1 MSRTPVLPLVA
12 VSTGIALF
20 AGMDA
25 AMKGLS
31 LEIGVYNAMFW
42 RCLFG
47 AALAFFPWIALRT
60 PRPTRA
66 AMRIHM
72 LRGAVVAVMALCFFY
87 GITRVPLAEGIAL
100 TFIAP
105 LIALYLAALLLGETV
120 ERRSVV
126 ASLIGLVGVG
136 VIMWTRAGATGEA
149 RALDGVAALL
159 ASAVLYAYNLIL
171 ARQQAQI
178 ASPAEVAFVQ
188 QLAVSAYLALAAP
201 WLAVVPGT
209 SHWPLIAMAA
219 ALAVVSLFLI
229 SWAYARAEAQVLLPV
244 EYSAFIWAAILGAL
258 FFHEA
263 LTLTT
268 VGGAALIVA
277 GCLYNARRTPMRAIE
292 T

>member
-1 MSRTPVLPLVA
+1 MSRAPVLPLIAVA
-12 VSTGIALF
+12 TGIALF

-31 LEIGVYNAMFW
+31 LGIGVYNAMFW
-42 RCLFG
+42 RCLVG
-47 AALAFFPWIALRT
+47 AALAFLPWVALRT
-60 PRPTRA
+60 RRPTSA

-72 LRGAVVAVMALCFFY
+72 LRGAIVAVMALCFFY

-105 LIALYLAALLLGETV
+105 LIALYLAAILLGETV
-120 ERRSVV
+120 ERRSVD
-126 ASLIGLVGVG
+126 ASLIGLAGVG
-136 VIMWTRAGATGEA
+136 VILWARAGATGEA

-188 QLAVSAYLALAAP
+188 QLAVSAYLALASP
-201 WLAVVPGT
+201 WLAVLPGRA
-209 SHWPLIAMAA
+209 HWPLLVLAA
-219 ALAVVSLFLI
+219 GLAVISLFVI
-229 SWAYARAEAQVLLPV
+229 SWAYARAEAQLLLPV
-244 EYSAFIWAAILGAL
+244 EYSAFIWAAMLGAV

-263 LTLTT
+263 LTPAT
-268 VGGAALIVA
+268 VVGAGLIVA
-277 GCLYNARRTPMRAIE
+277 GCLYNARRAPMQAVE
-292 T
+292 A